1 MVPQRLGRQ
10 AEGEIVR
17 LLGRFRSLTLPQ
29 IADVIGLSTAA
40 TKSHIRT
47 LVEAQRVVPDRRVK
61 PFQYRLRK
69 EGDEDAEE

>member
-1 MVPQRLGRQ
+1 VVPQRLGRQ
-10 AEGEIVR
+10 ADAEIVR

-40 TKSHIRT
+40 TKSHVRA
-47 LVEAQRVVPDRRVK
+47 LVDARRVVPDQRVR

-69 EGDEDAEE
+69 GGDADVEE